1 MARKSDD
8 FIPGDK
14 TVILVIAPGLNSD
27 ALPSE
32 LFTSRGYETVRATDL
47 GNGLETAKEI
57 YPDLILMNLQ
67 STGTAGFEW
76 ILRIREDPF
85 TEHLPIF
92 VLSSDSSSMNRINAL
107 DLGADDCLSQ
117 PYDFDEIVS
126 RVEAIL
132 RRTRS
137 QSDHR
142 RFQINLVTYLAKH
155 YESRGYKVFS
165 PLLRETPA
173 VPKNNWSG
181 PAPDLTIVRRK
192 QATAV
197 ATETVQSLLR
207 EETPERWLAFLE
219 NDIAGLRIVVRDR
232 ESQRI
237 ANRIK
242 KAMDLPIHVSRV
254 RHRTQ
259 SSPSPRLRLFRLRRK
274 QRRAIA
280 LGGVILVLAFLLGFT
295 QPANRLG
302 AYGMQMLTWFV
313 LQGKH
318 YRPKDLER
326 EMMDKL
332 KEKGEDIRRNRMRA
346 VETQ

>member
-1 MARKSDD
+1 
-8 FIPGDK
+8 
-14 TVILVIAPGLNSD
+14 
-27 ALPSE
+27 
-32 LFTSRGYETVRATDL
+32 
-47 GNGLETAKEI
+47 
-57 YPDLILMNLQ
+57 
-67 STGTAGFEW
+67 
-76 ILRIREDPF
+76 
-85 TEHLPIF
+85 
-92 VLSSDSSSMNRINAL
+92 MNRKNVL

-117 PYDFDEIVS
+117 PYDIEEVLS

-137 QSDHR
+137 QSNHR
-142 RFQINLVTYLAKH
+142 RIQINLVTYLAKH
-155 YESRGYKVFS
+155 YENRGYKVFS
-165 PLLRETPA
+165 PFLREAPA
-173 VPKNNWSG
+173 VPKNDWSG
-181 PAPDLTIVRRK
+181 PAPDLTIVRKK

-197 ATETVQSLLR
+197 ATETLQSLLR

-242 KAMDLPIHVSRV
+242 KALDLPFQVSRV

-259 SSPSPRLRLFRLRRK
+259 SLPSPRLRLFRLRRK

-280 LGGVILVLAFLLGFT
+280 LGGIILVLAFVLGFA
-295 QPANRLG
+295 QPANRLR
-302 AYGMQMLTWFV
+302 AYGMQMLAWFI

-326 EMMDKL
+326 EMMEKL
-332 KEKGEDIRRNRMRA
+332 KNKGEDIQRERTRA
-346 VETQ
+346 VENQ